1 MSSQGGIVVGVVR
14 GASLLLPLF
23 SHSLVGDLEPRNVA
37 GSIQISTCK
46 EFRAMI
52 SIHQKEQSK
61 TMEKPF
67 LLPDLLVL
75 PDSCHDIQS
84 KK

>member
-23 SHSLVGDLEPRNVA
+23 SHSPVGDLEPRNVA
-37 GSIQISTCK
+37 RSTQLSTCK
-46 EFRAMI
+46 GLRAMI
-52 SIHQKEQSK
+52 YTHQTEQSK
-61 TMEKPF
+61 TKERLF